1 MMMRTGHGHKNIR
14 GFSENIRG
22 FSPLSPPLAP
32 PLGAG
37 VLNYIEFLQY
47 KSILEN

>member
-1 MMMRTGHGHKNIR
+1 MMMRTGHGNKNIQ

-32 PLGAG
+32 PLYT
-37 VLNYIEFLQY
+37 YIYISYITYDLF
-47 KSILEN
+47 